1 MGEMKKIYNMVQDG
15 SYTEFIKIYHNT
27 LADEENVFVFQ
38 HRLYTVEQAE
48 AIALL
53 VQDTIKDL

>member
-15 SYTEFIKIYHNT
+15 SYVEFIKIYHNT
-27 LADEENVFVFQ
+27 LADEEEMFVFQ
-38 HRLYTVEQAE
+38 QRVYTVEKAE

>member
-27 LADEENVFVFQ
+27 LADEEEMFVFQ
-38 HRLYTVEQAE
+38 QRVYTVEKAE

>member
-15 SYTEFIKIYHNT
+15 SYVEFIKIYHNT
-27 LADEENVFVFQ
+27 LADEEEMFVFQ
-38 HRLYTVEQAE
+38 QKVYTVEKAE